1 MDICLHVKLMRL
13 EMFPKR
19 AVFLFYLVQYSTT
32 DFIIRPA
39 KKESQKYEVYIEYY
53 ISNTIVSEPT
63 DRVK

>member
-1 MDICLHVKLMRL
+1 
-13 EMFPKR
+13 MFPKR